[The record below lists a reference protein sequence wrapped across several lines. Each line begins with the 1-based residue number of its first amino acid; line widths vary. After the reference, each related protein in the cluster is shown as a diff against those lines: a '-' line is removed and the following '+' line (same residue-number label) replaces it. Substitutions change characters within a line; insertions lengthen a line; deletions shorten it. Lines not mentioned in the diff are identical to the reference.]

1 MTKHDADEVI
11 GRITTRGAWD
21 RRYRVRYED
30 EDFLKL
36 RSVRSV
42 EPDVSLFRQI
52 VNIIALSLFV
62 IVLFGS
68 IIAMGA
74 ILAVTYPQPGGF
86 R

>member
-1 MTKHDADEVI
+1 MNQHDADEVI

-21 RRYRVRYED
+21 RRYRVRYEP
-30 EDFLKL
+30 L
-36 RSVRSV
+36 
-42 EPDVSLFRQI
+42 PDKPTESIGRQI
-52 VNIIALSLFV
+52 VNIIALALFV

-68 IIAMGA
+68 LLATAA